1 MATFLGIFI
10 AILCSVTLLL
20 LFKFL
25 HKFWWI
31 QMNIKRV
38 LSPQGIHGPPYSF
51 IHGNTKEISN
61 MRKKSMSFPMDTS
74 HYIFPRVQP
83 HIDSWFRIYG
93 KNFVY
98 WHGPEAMLVV
108 TEPVIL
114 KEIMSNREISMGK
127 QDMGPIMKKIVGEG
141 LISSEGDKWAKQR
154 KIANH
159 AFHAERLKNMVPA
172 MVQSVDMMLTRWKE
186 AGNEEMDVYEEF
198 RILTSEV
205 ISRTA
210 FGSSYEEGKQV
221 FQKLG
226 ELTMIASKNSYRIRL
241 PGFGKIFKD
250 KDDVESDKLQAGIRD
265 LIMQMIS
272 SREKTMDED
281 DSRNDYLGLLLKS
294 HHDIHE
300 NFKLSTQDIIDD
312 CKTFYA
318 AGHGTVS
325 LLLSWATLLLA
336 IHTEWQEK
344 AREEVRQVFGNENPT
359 SEGIARLKTMGM
371 IINETL
377 RLYPPGIAITR
388 RVGRE
393 MKVGNLNLP
402 ANINLQIPALA
413 LHHDPKIWGQE
424 AHLFKPDRFSD
435 GIVKATNDNPEA
447 FLPFGYGPRN
457 CVGSSFGI
465 NEAKTALSKI
475 LQRYRFCR
483 SPNYVHAPLH
493 RITLRPN
500 SGVQII
506 FRAL

>member
-1 MATFLGIFI
+1 MR
-10 AILCSVTLLL
+10 
-20 LFKFL
+20 
-25 HKFWWI
+25 
-31 QMNIKRV
+31 IKRI
-38 LSPQGIHGPPYSF
+38 LTPQGIHGPSYSL

-61 MRKKSMSFPMDTS
+61 MRNKSMNLPMDTS

-83 HIDSWFRIYG
+83 HIDLWFRIYG

-108 TEPVIL
+108 TEPELL

-127 QDMGPIMKKIVGEG
+127 QDMEPIMKKIVGEG
-141 LISSEGDKWAKQR
+141 LISSKGDKWTKQR

-172 MVQSVDMMLTRWKE
+172 MVESVEMMLKRWKE
-186 AGNEEMDVYEEF
+186 TGSKEMEVYEEF
-198 RILTSEV
+198 RILSSEV

-210 FGSSYEEGKQV
+210 FGSSYEDGKQV

-226 ELTMIASKNSYRIRL
+226 ELTMIAAKNLYKIRL
-241 PGFGKIFKD
+241 PGFGLIFKD

-265 LIMQMIS
+265 LIMQMVS
-272 SREKTMDED
+272 SREKTMVSGDED
-281 DSRNDYLGLLLKS
+281 NSRTDYLGLLLKS

-325 LLLSWATLLLA
+325 LLLSWATLLLG

-344 AREEVRQVFGNENPT
+344 AREEVQQVFGNENPT

-393 MKVGNLNLP
+393 MKVGNLILP
-402 ANINLQIPALA
+402 ANMNLQIPALA
-413 LHHDPKIWGQE
+413 LHHDPKIWGQDV
-424 AHLFKPDRFSD
+424 HLFKPERFSD
-435 GIVKATNDNPEA
+435 GIVKATNNNPEA

-465 NEAKTALSKI
+465 NEAKIALSMI
-475 LQRYRFCR
+475 LQRYRFSR

-500 SGVQII
+500 SGVQIL
-506 FRAL
+506 FQAF

>member
-210 FGSSYEEGKQV
+210 FGSSYEEGK
-221 FQKLG
+221 
-226 ELTMIASKNSYRIRL
+226 
-241 PGFGKIFKD
+241 
-250 KDDVESDKLQAGIRD
+250 
-265 LIMQMIS
+265 QMIS